1 MHRNWLLLNESSEP
15 VVNYFPTMI
24 EYPELEGT
32 HRDHWVQLL
41 ALHRTTQNSN
51 PMPESGIQMLLE
63 FWQLGTV
70 PTALGSLF
78 HVDHPLVKNLFL
90 IPHMTFHDTSPCWSL
105 NPCLVLVLFGFSNIH
120 LFSSDQIKSLMLSE
134 RMEQLLSCALISAQK
149 DCKAPCRWCF
159 AVMKSEKGN
168 SDWERRLFAKKHG

>member
-1 MHRNWLLLNESSEP
+1 MEWWNILCWKGP
-15 VVNYFPTMI
+15 
-24 EYPELEGT
+24 
-32 HRDHWVQLL
+32 
-41 ALHRTTQNSN
+41 TQNIESN
-51 PMPESGIQMLLE
+51 SWIHKEPPKIQTILFKCYLSSVSLGLWPLPWGRYFSAGHLVLE
-63 FWQLGTV
+63 
-70 PTALGSLF
+70 
-78 HVDHPLVKNLFL
+78 NLFL